1 MNTSTARVLSRG
13 SMRDDD
19 NHDAKNILE
28 AGSSDYIALF
38 RYYFTITYFN
48 HIGGIWIF
56 AVFANT
62 VANEFTTIE

>member
-19 NHDAKNILE
+19 NHDSKNILE
-28 AGSSDYIALF
+28 AGSSDYIDLF

-48 HIGGIWIF
+48 HIGGI
-56 AVFANT
+56 
-62 VANEFTTIE
+62 